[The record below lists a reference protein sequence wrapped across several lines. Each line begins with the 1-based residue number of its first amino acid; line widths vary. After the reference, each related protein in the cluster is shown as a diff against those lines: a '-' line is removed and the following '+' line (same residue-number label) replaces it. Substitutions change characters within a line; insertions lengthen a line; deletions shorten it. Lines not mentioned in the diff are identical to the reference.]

1 MLKPWPW
8 LRSALDHGTRQ
19 QVTRLGLLFTLTCVL
34 VSLAAFVSANNLLFL
49 ILALLLATWMV
60 SGFIGRLSLAGL
72 ELDFLLPE
80 HLCAGRKLMG
90 RVVIR
95 NTKRWMASF
104 SIHVAGSSDSGLS
117 QPLYFPVIP
126 GGARIEAPVE
136 LFFARRGAY
145 RQNSFRFSTRFP
157 FGFAERRI
165 NVRLVRD
172 IIVYPSID
180 PQPGFEELLIS
191 LQGEI
196 ASFYRGQGN
205 DFYRIRPYEALESA
219 HHVDWKATAH
229 TGDLQVREFAREREQ
244 AVAFFLDLDVP
255 SAQAAWFESAVDR
268 CAFLAWNLSQ
278 RGSRIRFCTQEV
290 DWQLPEEADVYTILK
305 YLAIVS
311 PRARKAAGCIAGSER
326 IPDRLLRVSRTAG
339 RSGMGTGRKQHA
351 PADARAGVG
360 ASHTLESQAKYNKDP
375 MHALSRLKTC
385 SLYFALAL
393 PAYSRRG
400 RRWWWIAVCPR
411 RI

>member
-1 MLKPWPW
+1 MCQSGGVPKAWPW
-8 LRSALDHGTRQ
+8 LRSALDQSTRY

-34 VSLAAFVSANNLLFL
+34 VSLAAFISANNLLFL

-95 NTKRWMASF
+95 NTKRWMPSF

-117 QPLYFPVIP
+117 RPLYFPVIP
-126 GGARIEAPVE
+126 GKARLEAPVE

-145 RQNSFRFSTRFP
+145 RQNSFRFSTCFP

-165 NVRLVRD
+165 QVRLMRD
-172 IIVYPSID
+172 VLVYPSID
-180 PQPGFEELLIS
+180 PQPGFEDLLIS

-244 AVAFFLDLDVP
+244 AVAFFLDLEVP
-255 SAQAAWFESAVDR
+255 GAQAVWFESAVDR
-268 CAFLAWNLSQ
+268 CAFLAWNFSQ

-290 DWQLPEEADVYTILK
+290 DWQLPEEGDVYTILK

-311 PRARKAAGCIAGSER
+311 PRAGKGLAASEDR
-326 IPDRLLRVSRTAG
+326 NVFQIVFSASPERLSESGWDLGGANLRLLTPELESAE
-339 RSGMGTGRKQHA
+339 
-351 PADARAGVG
+351 VG
-360 ASHTLESQAKYNKDP
+360 AVRK
-375 MHALSRLKTC
+375 
-385 SLYFALAL
+385 
-393 PAYSRRG
+393 
-400 RRWWWIAVCPR
+400 
-411 RI
+411 

>member
-1 MLKPWPW
+1 VYAILEGVLKPWPW
-8 LRSALDHGTRQ
+8 LRSALDQGTRQ

-90 RVVIR
+90 RLVIR

-104 SIHVAGSSDSGLS
+104 SIHVAGSKDSGLA

-126 GGARIEAPVE
+126 GKARIEAPVE

-165 NVRLVRD
+165 NVRLARD

-180 PQPGFEELLIS
+180 PQPGFEELLHS

-244 AVAFFLDLDVP
+244 AVAFFLDLEIP
-255 SAQAAWFESAVDR
+255 GSQAVWFESAVDR

-278 RGSRIRFCTQEV
+278 RGSRIRFCTQDV
-290 DWQLPEEADVYTILK
+290 DWQLPEDADVYTILK

-311 PRARKAAGCIAGSER
+311 PRQGRRLAASQDRNVFQIVFCASPERLAEVGWELGSSNM
-326 IPDRLLRVSRTAG
+326 RLLTPELEEAE
-339 RSGMGTGRKQHA
+339 A
-351 PADARAGVG
+351 P
-360 ASHTLESQAKYNKDP
+360 L
-375 MHALSRLKTC
+375 
-385 SLYFALAL
+385 
-393 PAYSRRG
+393 RR
-400 RRWWWIAVCPR
+400 R
-411 RI
+411 

>member
-1 MLKPWPW
+1 VKPWPW
-8 LRSALDHGTRQ
+8 LRSALDHGSRQ

-72 ELDFLLPE
+72 ELDFRLPE
-80 HLCAGRKLMG
+80 HLCARRKLMG

-95 NTKRWMASF
+95 NTKRWMPSF
-104 SIHVAGSSDSGLS
+104 SVLVAGSSDSGLS
-117 QPLYFPVIP
+117 QPLYFPVIAG
-126 GGARIEAPVE
+126 GGAGRANGRAGIEAPVE
-136 LFFARRGAY
+136 LFFARRGVY

-165 NVRLVRD
+165 QVRLVRD
-172 IIVYPSID
+172 IVVYPSID
-180 PQPGFEELLIS
+180 AQAGFEELLVS

-205 DFYRIRPYEALESA
+205 DFYRIRPYEAFESA

-255 SAQAAWFESAVDR
+255 QAQAEWFESAVDR

-305 YLAIVS
+305 YLAVVA
-311 PRARKAAGCIAGSER
+311 PRAGRRLAATHDRDVFLIVFSAAPERLAEAGWELGGGNL
-326 IPDRLLRVSRTAG
+326 RLLTPEPEIETAPPA
-339 RSGMGTGRKQHA
+339 RK
-351 PADARAGVG
+351 
-360 ASHTLESQAKYNKDP
+360 
-375 MHALSRLKTC
+375 
-385 SLYFALAL
+385 
-393 PAYSRRG
+393 
-400 RRWWWIAVCPR
+400 
-411 RI
+411 

>member
-1 MLKPWPW
+1 VEGVLKPWPW

-19 QVTRLGLLFTLTCVL
+19 QVTRLGLLFTMTCVL
-34 VSLAAFVSANNLLFL
+34 VALAAFVSANNLLFL
-49 ILALLLATWMV
+49 ILALLLATQMV
-60 SGFIGRLSLAGL
+60 SSFIGRLSLAGL

-80 HLCAGRKLMG
+80 HLCSGRKLMG
-90 RVVIR
+90 RIVIR
-95 NTKRWMASF
+95 NTKRWMPSF
-104 SIHVAGSSDSGLS
+104 SIHLAGSSDSGLS
-117 QPLYFPVIP
+117 EPLYFSVIP

-136 LFFARRGAY
+136 LFFSRRGVY

-165 NVRLVRD
+165 RVRLLRD
-172 IIVYPSID
+172 ILVYPSID

-229 TGDLQVREFAREREQ
+229 TGDLQVREFAREQEQ

-255 SAQAAWFESAVDR
+255 DTQAAWFEAAVDR
-268 CAFLAWNLSQ
+268 CAYLTWNLSL
-278 RGSRIRFCTQEV
+278 RGSRIRFCSQEV
-290 DWQLPEEADVYTILK
+290 DWQLPEEADVYMVLK

-311 PRARKAAGCIAGSER
+311 MRQGRPLPVSQDRSVFQIVFSTSPE
-326 IPDRLLRVSRTAG
+326 RLLEAG
-339 RSGMGTGRKQHA
+339 WELSGNNTRLLTPEPGSVET
-351 PADARAGVG
+351 PAR
-360 ASHTLESQAKYNKDP
+360 LENQ
-375 MHALSRLKTC
+375 L
-385 SLYFALAL
+385 
-393 PAYSRRG
+393 
-400 RRWWWIAVCPR
+400 
-411 RI
+411 